1 MAKMTKKELITLI
14 SDFLM
19 LHPEKEICVVKY
31 QNKLRN
37 GRWGLHAYSICYKD
51 MAPAATIYCRPWA
64 GANCY
69 WRAGLERLKKDEL
82 LDIWG
87 KCLMSTHP

>member
-1 MAKMTKKELITLI
+1 MAKTMTKEQLITLI

-37 GRWGLHAYSICYKD
+37 GRWGLHAYAITYACD
-51 MAPAATIYCRPWA
+51 MIMCRPWS
-64 GANCY
+64 GANTY
-69 WRAGLERLKKDEL
+69 WKAGLDRLKKDEL
-82 LDIWG
+82 LDIAG

>member
-1 MAKMTKKELITLI
+1 MTKKEIITAI
-14 SDFLM
+14 SDYLM

-37 GRWGLHAYSICYKD
+37 GRWGLHAYTICYMN
-51 MAPAATIYCRPWA
+51 MAPEDTVYCRPWA

-69 WRAGLERLKKDEL
+69 WRADLMRLNKTEL
-82 LDIWG
+82 LEIFNQNIINR
-87 KCLMSTHP
+87 

>member
-1 MAKMTKKELITLI
+1 MTKMTKKELITLI

-19 LHPEKEICVVKY
+19 LNPEREIYVPKY

-37 GRWGLHAYSICYKD
+37 GRGGLHAYAICYRCD
-51 MAPAATIYCRPWA
+51 MVMCRPWA
-64 GANCY
+64 GADYY
-69 WRAGLERLKKDEL
+69 WDARLERLKKDEL
-82 LDIWG
+82 LDIAG